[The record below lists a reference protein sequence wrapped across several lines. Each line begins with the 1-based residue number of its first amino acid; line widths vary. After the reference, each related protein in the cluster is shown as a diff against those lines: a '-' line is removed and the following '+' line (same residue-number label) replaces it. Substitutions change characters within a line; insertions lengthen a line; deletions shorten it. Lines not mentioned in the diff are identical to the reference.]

1 MTGPVTVFLTEAFL
15 PLGREIG
22 KFGAM
27 YRAEAE
33 ALFGLEFVQAAV
45 ARKVCVATETNYG
58 TVLYLAHKGR
68 RMIGLTSSFQSRTEN
83 LENAV
88 CSRDAYSNIVEA
100 GHSVETV
107 ERQRR
112 ASIVYTR
119 AGTKVLALAQAR
131 GFNRTVTRRNYS
143 TWIESGEYGELH
155 LYSYLSPTETME
167 FGTLMLHPSNPNAL
181 AIDPAKFLLYALTPW
196 PVAHPSQPPGAE
208 TSPRLD

>member
-15 PLGREIG
+15 PLSLEIG

-45 ARKVCVATETNYG
+45 ARKVCIATETNYG
-58 TVLYLAHKGR
+58 LVLYLAHKGR

-119 AGTKVLALAQAR
+119 AGTRVLALAQAR

-143 TWIESGEYGELH
+143 NWIESGEYGELH
-155 LYSYLSPTETME
+155 VYSYLSPTDTME
-167 FGTLMLHPSNPNAL
+167 FGMLMLHSKNPNAL
-181 AIDPAKFLLYALTPW
+181 PIDPAKFLLYALTPW
-196 PVAHPSQPPGAE
+196 PVAHPSKAPGTDRPPQQ
-208 TSPRLD
+208 D

>member
-15 PLGREIG
+15 PLSQEIG

-45 ARKVCVATETNYG
+45 ARKVCVATETDYG
-58 TVLYLAHKGR
+58 WVLYLAHKGR

-119 AGTKVLALAQAR
+119 AGTRVLALAQAR
-131 GFNRTVTRRNYS
+131 GFNRTVIRRNYS
-143 TWIESGEYGELH
+143 HWVESGEYGELH
-155 LYSYLSPTETME
+155 LYSYLSPPETME
-167 FGTLMLHPSNPNAL
+167 FGMLMLHSKNPSAL
-181 AIDPAKFLLYALTPW
+181 PIDPTKFLLYALTPW
-196 PVAHPSQPPGAE
+196 PVMHRQKAAGAD